1 MKTIPAE
8 RSNFINKQL
17 NVFTSV
23 DELSFLDVKTIRKNN
38 KTVPVED
45 LEGRMCYGGF
55 DLSSTEDFTSAC
67 LEFPLP
73 DNNFF
78 VLSHSWT
85 TEKKR
90 ELDHEK
96 LDWQHLI
103 DQGCLT
109 ICPGEYV
116 DYNYVVRWFLE
127 QRQKYRIE
135 TIGYDP
141 AKAFMMI
148 QEMKEKGFILNEV
161 RQGEITLTAPL
172 DDLKERFLDG
182 NIIHNNNPMFNWYLG
197 NVKLTKRSATEDLK
211 QSQAALLP
219 SLSASTNQSV
229 GYRPWTNNGVS
240 TVTNGTVTTTVNKT
254 YYNGSYGLNAS
265 WTVWNGNRNHNQ
277 VKLNRI
283 AEEQADLDSAYTANS
298 IQEQIAQL
306 YVQILYQSE
315 AVNVNEQSLEAS
327 KMNEQ
332 RGQEMVEVGKMSQA
346 DLAQL
351 TAQRAT
357 DEYNLVTACS
367 NLASY
372 KLQLKQLLEITD
384 SEFDIEIPEAPD
396 ELALAEIPSLPAIY
410 EAAIATRPEI
420 ENSRLSIQYS
430 DIQLRIAR
438 AQGLPTINMTS
449 GIGTSTNSLSNN
461 GWGNQIKTNVDAS
474 IGASVSI
481 PILDNRATRTAVNK
495 AKLQQEQAL
504 LDLQEQQKK
513 LYSTIEGLWLDAQ
526 TNQQKFRASLLNV
539 ESEQQSY
546 DLLSEQFRLG
556 LKNIVELM
564 AGKTNLLMAQQNMLQ
579 SKYLTILNIQMMYFY
594 ANKTNNI

>member
-1 MKTIPAE
+1 MIRVGLEIIPGHIKATKAYQFAVDVTAGKLVSGKKRIQACQRFLDELVLSCSDPKYPWEFDVKAAFRPIDFIERFLIPTKGAYSRTEMLPWQHFVQANMYGWLSRKTGYRRFRESLIIVGQGNGKSTMIAGNAAFGLTADGERGAEIYALSNSREQAKIVYSECAAQIEGSKVLSKHVQTTQGGAYFKNSKFEPLASDSKNLDGRNVHMAVFDEIHEFRDYRLINVIKGKTKKRKQPMIIYITTLGTVIDGPLMDFYVLGSQILAGDAAISRRAADRMFVYIDEIDEEDDPADPSCWPKANPSLGKLLDIEDLKDEWDRVKTIPAE

-103 DQGCLT
+103 EQGCLT

-197 NVKLTKRSATEDLK
+197 NVKLTKRSANGTYLPTK
-211 QSQAALLP
+211 QSVYRKIDGFAAFLDAHTEYLRKHP
-219 SLSASTNQSV
+219 L
-229 GYRPWTNNGVS
+229 YIPEDKKL
-240 TVTNGTVTTTVNKT
+240 TTVIN
-254 YYNGSYGLNAS
+254 L
-265 WTVWNGNRNHNQ
+265 
-277 VKLNRI
+277 
-283 AEEQADLDSAYTANS
+283 
-298 IQEQIAQL
+298 
-306 YVQILYQSE
+306 
-315 AVNVNEQSLEAS
+315 
-327 KMNEQ
+327 Q
-332 RGQEMVEVGKMSQA
+332 R
-346 DLAQL
+346 
-351 TAQRAT
+351 
-357 DEYNLVTACS
+357 
-367 NLASY
+367 
-372 KLQLKQLLEITD
+372 
-384 SEFDIEIPEAPD
+384 
-396 ELALAEIPSLPAIY
+396 
-410 EAAIATRPEI
+410 
-420 ENSRLSIQYS
+420 
-430 DIQLRIAR
+430 
-438 AQGLPTINMTS
+438 
-449 GIGTSTNSLSNN
+449 
-461 GWGNQIKTNVDAS
+461 
-474 IGASVSI
+474 
-481 PILDNRATRTAVNK
+481 
-495 AKLQQEQAL
+495 
-504 LDLQEQQKK
+504 
-513 LYSTIEGLWLDAQ
+513 
-526 TNQQKFRASLLNV
+526 
-539 ESEQQSY
+539 
-546 DLLSEQFRLG
+546 
-556 LKNIVELM
+556 
-564 AGKTNLLMAQQNMLQ
+564 
-579 SKYLTILNIQMMYFY
+579 
-594 ANKTNNI
+594 